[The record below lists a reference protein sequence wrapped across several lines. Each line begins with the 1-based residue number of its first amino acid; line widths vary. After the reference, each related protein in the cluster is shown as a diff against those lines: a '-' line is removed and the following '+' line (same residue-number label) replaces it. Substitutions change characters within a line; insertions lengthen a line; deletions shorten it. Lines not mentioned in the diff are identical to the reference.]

1 MKLLILSSL
10 LFLELVSCSSDL
22 DCFLDHQ
29 ECEIH
34 QDNLITTVTDV
45 PTMDQCLAL
54 CQDEFTCVAFTYFGT
69 EGYPL
74 RESCV
79 MFSSCSMRRPCQGCT
94 TGSSQS
100 ECLCSIQYS
109 SEIDSGNFVD
119 MVSAVDEHDCKRKC
133 VVEEKCK
140 VDNHYIDTIAI
151 TSYKIIG
158 GVFLVIDSWCLHL
171 VIPCNHHHCL
181 HLMKLLAPSVKV
193 YSYYD
198 SEDLMNPSTCFLM
211 NANGIQSP
219 VIACDHCTTGPVR

>member
-1 MKLLILSSL
+1 MVILMIMLKKMTRNTNKKYGVSKCAHAPYQAYWQADKVDPARQCCPIPCAGTAVRRPRMKLFILSSL

-34 QDNLITTVTDV
+34 EDNLITTVTDV

-79 MFSSCSMRRPCQGCT
+79 MFSDCSIRRPCQGCT

-119 MVSAVDEHDCKRKC
+119 MVSAVDEHDCKRK
-133 VVEEKCK
+133 
-140 VDNHYIDTIAI
+140 I
-151 TSYKIIG
+151 
-158 GVFLVIDSWCLHL
+158 
-171 VIPCNHHHCL
+171 
-181 HLMKLLAPSVKV
+181 
-193 YSYYD
+193 
-198 SEDLMNPSTCFLM
+198 
-211 NANGIQSP
+211 
-219 VIACDHCTTGPVR
+219 

>member
-34 QDNLITTVTDV
+34 EDNLITTVTDV

-79 MFSSCSMRRPCQGCT
+79 MFSACSMRRPCQGCT

-109 SEIDSGNFVD
+109 SEK
-119 MVSAVDEHDCKRKC
+119 SARW
-133 VVEEKCK
+133 
-140 VDNHYIDTIAI
+140 TII
-151 TSYKIIG
+151 ILTQLPLLTSYKIIG